1 MVKQVLNEIKAIDN
15 DFIDLYSDNKRTGK
29 VIGTKSPAG
38 VTRKGIDVEGTIG
51 IDNNALRI
59 KPLVQP
65 GWGRAG
71 IAYGPYTRANGLT
84 FATLLLN
91 GHNTSQMGDINE
103 SFKRR
108 LLTWFRGSKTEL
120 RIRSAVSQYL
130 LSLLTKSPDKK
141 NILRRLL
148 YWYKFKPT
156 KNEFPLIYENLAV
169 GWFPNEV
176 PANPLDEGNAFVI
189 HAASHE
195 NGELWTRVG
204 SNFLSAFKGL
214 QNLQIYYITI
224 LREEGAAYYVASVP
238 NARGLGA
245 YPNMRPIAIDPFN
258 RDATVYAGIY
268 QSVQGEIGF
277 WVDTRVYGT
286 QVQEIPELATWYG
299 TAVAADRLTGDALL
313 GDTKAEIG
321 GFWTVGK
328 GNYQKTA
335 NGTVARSENSLGILD
350 AGITVGLVHV
360 LLATTDTVTAAG
372 IVWRFQDGEN
382 FWSFL
387 VGGEKCQLQFW
398 DNGNCTSIAVSNE
411 WHLEPNTIHS
421 LQLLDNGATFSLYLN
436 GKLVFDTAF
445 SDTRLQNATGVGIQS
460 IESNDS
466 LCFRSFEAHPPTI
479 PIPNQLNVGSLWVAE
494 GKQVLVSD
502 NFIGTQNTDLA
513 GKVTTIGEW
522 AKPTLRDRVWQKNIG
537 TGIIH
542 LTGKNSAKVKATAKK
557 QNPGRTV
564 YTVAWENP
572 EFADIQVEITPPGSK
587 RGQGEKGRGGL
598 IFWQDSNNY
607 IIINNWLDDW
617 FAGASIS
624 SFFTIN
630 GFEDLYDAVWTNVGD
645 RVSWG
650 VTHKLR
656 VVFDGMNYTAFIN
669 DEPVLYRS
677 LRDVYPNV
685 KRLTINRVGIVA
697 NWEWGNDTGSVF
709 ANFVAKGQ

>member
-1 MVKQVLNEIKAIDN
+1 MDKQVLNEIKTISN
-15 DFIDLYSDNKRTGK
+15 DFTDSYSDNKPTGK
-29 VIGTKSPAG
+29 VIGTQSSVD
-38 VTRKGIDVEGTIG
+38 VTRKGIDIEGTIG

-71 IAYGPYTRANGLT
+71 IAYGSYTRANGLA
-84 FATLLLN
+84 FATFILN
-91 GHNTSQMGDINE
+91 GHNTSQMGYIPE
-103 SFKRR
+103 SFKKR
-108 LLTWFRGSKTEL
+108 LLTWFRGSKVDL

-130 LSLLTKSPDKK
+130 LSLITKSPDKK
-141 NILRRLL
+141 NILRRLR
-148 YWYKFKPT
+148 YWYQFTRT
-156 KNEFPLIYENLAV
+156 KNQIPLIYENLAV

-176 PANPLDEGNAFVI
+176 PVNPLDEGNAFII

-204 SNFLSAFKGL
+204 SNMLSAFKGL

-224 LREEGAAYYVASVP
+224 LREEGAAYYIASVP
-238 NARGLGA
+238 NARGLAA

-258 RDATVYAGIY
+258 RDAKVYAGIY

-286 QVQEIPELATWYG
+286 QIQKIPELAAWYG
-299 TAVAADRLTGDALL
+299 TAAAADKLTGDSLL

-321 GFWTVGK
+321 GLWTTIEGS
-328 GNYQKTA
+328 YQKTA
-335 NGTVARSENSLGILD
+335 NGTISNLENSLGILN
-350 AGITVGLVHV
+350 AGTTVGLIHV
-360 LLATTDTVTAAG
+360 LLATTETVTTVG
-372 IVWRFQDGEN
+372 IVWRFQNAEN
-382 FWSFL
+382 FLSFII
-387 VGGEKCQLQFW
+387 GGEKCQLQIQE
-398 DNGNCTSIAVSNE
+398 NGICMSIAVSEE
-411 WHLEPNTIHS
+411 WHLEPNTLHS
-421 LQLLDNGATFSLYLN
+421 LQVLDDGTTFSLYLN
-436 GKLVFDTAF
+436 GKLVFDAAF
-445 SDTRLQNATGVGIQS
+445 PDTRLQNATGVGIQS
-460 IESNDS
+460 IESNNS
-466 LCFRSFEAHPPTI
+466 LYFHYFEAHPRSISI
-479 PIPNQLNVGSLWVAE
+479 PKQLDLGSPWVAE

-502 NFIGTQNTDLA
+502 NFISNCVTDLA
-513 GKVTTIGEW
+513 GKTTTIGNRPWRKE
-522 AKPTLRDRVWQKNIG
+522 IG
-537 TGIIH
+537 TGTIE
-542 LTGKNSAKVKATAKK
+542 LTSNNSAKVKATAKK
-557 QNPGRTV
+557 HNPGRTV
-564 YTVAWENP
+564 YTVAWGNP

-598 IFWQDSNNY
+598 IFWQDPDNY

-645 RVSWG
+645 RVGWG
-650 VTHKLR
+650 IAHTLR
-656 VVFDGMNYTAFIN
+656 VVFDGLNYTAFVN

-685 KRLTINRVGIVA
+685 KRLAINRVGIVA

-709 ANFVAKGQ
+709 NNFVAKM

>member
-1 MVKQVLNEIKAIDN
+1 MDKQGLSETKAASNVL
-15 DFIDLYSDNKRTGK
+15 IDLYSDNQPVGR
-29 VIGTKSPAG
+29 VIGSKNLTG
-38 VTRKGIDVEGTIG
+38 ITRKGIDVEGTIG

-71 IAYGPYTRANGLT
+71 IAYGPYTRANGLA
-84 FATLLLN
+84 FATFLLN
-91 GHNTSQMGDINE
+91 GHNTSQMGYIPE
-103 SFKRR
+103 SFKKR
-108 LLTWFRGSKTEL
+108 LLTWFRGSKVER
-120 RIRSAVSQYL
+120 RIRSAVPQYL

-148 YWYKFKPT
+148 YWYKFT
-156 KNEFPLIYENLAV
+156 RQKNQLPLISENLAV
-169 GWFPNEV
+169 GWFPNEI
-176 PANPLDEGNAFVI
+176 PANPLDEGNAFIV

-204 SNFLSAFKGL
+204 SNMLSAFKGL

-224 LREEGAAYYVASVP
+224 LREAGAAYYIASVP
-238 NARGLGA
+238 NARGLAA
-245 YPNMRPIAIDPFN
+245 YPNMRPIAIEPFN

-286 QVQEIPELATWYG
+286 QIHKIPELTTWYG
-299 TAVAADRLTGDALL
+299 TAVAADSLTGDSLL

-321 GFWTVGK
+321 GLWTVCQGH
-328 GNYQKTA
+328 YQKTA
-335 NGTVARSENSLGILD
+335 NGTLAISEHSLGILD
-350 AGITVGLVHV
+350 TDITSGLVH
-360 LLATTDTVTAAG
+360 LILETSDTITTAG
-372 IVWRFQDGEN
+372 IVWRFQDSEN

-387 VGGEKCQLQFW
+387 IGGEKCQLLIQE
-398 DNGNCTSIAVSNE
+398 NGIGKSIAISDR
-411 WHLEPNTIHS
+411 WHLEPNTVHS
-421 LQLLDNGATFSLYLN
+421 LQVLDDGTTFSLYLN

-445 SDTRLQNATGVGIQS
+445 SDTRLQNSTGVGIQS
-460 IESNDS
+460 LESNNS
-466 LCFRSFEAHPPTI
+466 SYFRSLEAHPRSIAI
-479 PIPNQLNVGSLWVAE
+479 PKQLDLGSPWVAE

-502 NFIGTQNTDLA
+502 NFTSDRVTDLA
-513 GKVTTIGEW
+513 GTMTTIGDLPWRKE
-522 AKPTLRDRVWQKNIG
+522 IG
-537 TGIIH
+537 TGIVEY
-542 LTGKNSAKVKATAKK
+542 TENNSAKVKASAKK
-557 QNPGRTV
+557 HNPGRTA

-598 IFWQDSNNY
+598 IFWQDPENY

-630 GFEDLYDAVWTNVGD
+630 GFEDLYDAVWTNVGS

-650 VTHKLR
+650 VSHRLR
-656 VVFDGMNYTAFIN
+656 VVFDGLNYTAFVN

-677 LRDVYPNV
+677 LRDVYPN
-685 KRLTINRVGIVA
+685 LAPMTINRVGIVA

-709 ANFVAKGQ
+709 NNFIAKS

>member
-1 MVKQVLNEIKAIDN
+1 MNKQSLSETQIVST
-15 DFIDLYSDNKRTGK
+15 DFTDSYLDSKRTGK
-29 VIGTKSPAG
+29 VIKTKNSTD
-38 VTRKGIDVEGTIG
+38 VIRKGIDIEGTIG

-71 IAYGPYTRANGLT
+71 IAYGPYTRANGLA

-91 GHNTSQMGDINE
+91 GHNTSQMGYIPE
-103 SFKRR
+103 SLKKR
-108 LLTWFRGSKTEL
+108 LLTWFRGSKVEL

-141 NILRRLL
+141 NILRRFL

-156 KNEFPLIYENLAV
+156 KNQFPLIYENLAV

-176 PANPLDEGNAFVI
+176 PVNPLDEGNAFII

-204 SNFLSAFKGL
+204 SNMLSAFKGL

-224 LREEGAAYYVASVP
+224 LREEGTAYYIASVP
-238 NARGLGA
+238 NARGLAA

-258 RDATVYAGIY
+258 RDAKVYAGIY

-286 QVQEIPELATWYG
+286 QIQKIPELAAWYG
-299 TAVAADRLTGDALL
+299 TAAAADKLTGDSLL

-321 GFWTVGK
+321 GLWTTIEGS
-328 GNYQKTA
+328 YQKTA
-335 NGTVARSENSLGILD
+335 NGTISNLENSLGILN
-350 AGITVGLVHV
+350 AGTTVGLIHV
-360 LLATTDTVTAAG
+360 LLATTEIVTTAG
-372 IVWRFQDGEN
+372 IVWRFQNAEN
-382 FWSFL
+382 FLSFII
-387 VGGEKCQLQFW
+387 GGEKCQLQIQE
-398 DNGNCTSIAVSNE
+398 NGICMSIAVSEE
-411 WHLEPNTIHS
+411 WHLEPNTLHS
-421 LQLLDNGATFSLYLN
+421 LQVLDDGTTFSLYLN
-436 GKLVFDTAF
+436 GKLVFDAAF
-445 SDTRLQNATGVGIQS
+445 PDTRLQNATGVGIQS
-460 IESNDS
+460 IESNNS
-466 LCFRSFEAHPPTI
+466 LYFHSFEAHPRSISI
-479 PIPNQLNVGSLWVAE
+479 PKQLDLGSPWVAD

-502 NFIGTQNTDLA
+502 NFISNCVTDLA
-513 GKVTTIGEW
+513 GKTTTIGNRPWRKE
-522 AKPTLRDRVWQKNIG
+522 IG
-537 TGIIH
+537 TGIIE
-542 LTGKNSAKVKATAKK
+542 LTENNSAKVKATAKK
-557 QNPGRTV
+557 HNPGRTV
-564 YTVAWENP
+564 YTVAWDNP
-572 EFADIQVEITPPGSK
+572 EFADIQVKITPPGSK

-598 IFWQDSNNY
+598 IFWQDPDNY

-645 RVSWG
+645 RVGWG
-650 VTHKLR
+650 IAHTLR
-656 VVFDGMNYTAFIN
+656 VVFDGLNYTAFVN

-685 KRLTINRVGIVA
+685 KRLAINRVGIVA

-709 ANFVAKGQ
+709 NNFVAKM

>member
-1 MVKQVLNEIKAIDN
+1 MNKQSLNETQIVSK
-15 DFIDLYSDNKRTGK
+15 DFTDSYLDNKRTSK
-29 VIGTKSPAG
+29 VIGTQSFAG
-38 VTRKGIDVEGTIG
+38 VIRKGIDVEGTIG

-71 IAYGPYTRANGLT
+71 IAYGPYTRANGLA

-91 GHNTSQMGDINE
+91 GHNTSQMGYMPE
-103 SFKRR
+103 SLKKR
-108 LLTWFRGSKTEL
+108 LLTWFRGSKVEL

-148 YWYKFKPT
+148 YWNKFKPT
-156 KNEFPLIYENLAV
+156 KNELPLIYENLAV

-176 PANPLDEGNAFVI
+176 PVNPLDEGNAFVI

-204 SNFLSAFKGL
+204 SNMLSAFKGL

-224 LREEGAAYYVASVP
+224 LREEGAAYYIASVP
-238 NARGLGA
+238 NARGLAA

-258 RDATVYAGIY
+258 RDAKVYAGIH

-286 QVQEIPELATWYG
+286 QVQEIPELAAWYG
-299 TAVAADRLTGDALL
+299 TAAAADKLTGDSWL

-321 GFWTVGK
+321 GLWTILK

-335 NGTVARSENSLGILD
+335 NGTIATSENSLSILN
-350 AGITVGLVHV
+350 AGTTIGLIHV

-372 IVWRFQDGEN
+372 IVWRFQDSEN
-382 FWSFL
+382 FWSFII
-387 VGGEKCQLQFW
+387 GSEKCQLLIQE
-398 DNGNCTSIAVSNE
+398 NGIGTSIAVSDRV
-411 WHLEPNTIHS
+411 HLEPNTINS
-421 LQLLDNGATFSLYLN
+421 LQILDDGKTFSLYLN
-436 GKLVFDTAF
+436 GKLVFDTSF
-445 SDTRLQNATGVGIQS
+445 SDPRLQNATGTGIQS
-460 IESNDS
+460 IESNNN
-466 LCFRSFEAHPPTI
+466 LYFRSFEAHPRNI
-479 PIPNQLNVGSLWVAE
+479 PIPKQLDLGSPWVAE
-494 GKQVLVSD
+494 GKQILVSD
-502 NFIGTQNTDLA
+502 NFIGTQNIDLA
-513 GKVTTIGEW
+513 EKTTTTGNRPWRKE
-522 AKPTLRDRVWQKNIG
+522 IG
-537 TGIIH
+537 TGIVE
-542 LTGKNSAKVKATAKK
+542 LTENNSAKVKATAKK
-557 QNPGRTV
+557 HNPGRTA

-598 IFWQDSNNY
+598 IFWQDPDNY

-645 RVSWG
+645 RVVWG
-650 VTHKLR
+650 VPHTLR
-656 VVFDGMNYTAFIN
+656 VVFDGLNYTAFVN

-685 KRLTINRVGIVA
+685 KRLAINRVGIVA

-709 ANFVAKGQ
+709 NNFVAKM